1 MNLTGFAKRYF
12 AIIAFIAGLGF
23 LAILEG
29 GDMGQVQRQVNWFF
43 GNFVAFLAKVLFFD
57 FFFFLDTINIPV
69 VVIVLVGGALFFT
82 FRFTFINIRG
92 FAHAIS
98 VVRGTY
104 DDPDAPGEV
113 SHFQALSSALSAT
126 VGLGNIAGVAIA
138 VSLGGPGAVFWMM
151 VAAFFGMVSKFA
163 ECTLG
168 QMYRQ
173 VDENGEVRGG
183 PMVYLK
189 EGLTDLG
196 FPKVG
201 TVLSVLFAVLC
212 IGGSFGGGNMFQAN
226 QSFAAMSK
234 LIPALGG
241 ERAEGTVVVTSSKP
255 HELELRKH
263 LMQFKTTPEEGSDA
277 EPVVFRPVE
286 DVSVQA
292 TDWAQTESGFQYK
305 FDVIAMAS
313 GPSFNLDAG
322 IIDTVETATVSGRD
336 VEWTALEGAS
346 VVNADKTRGGTGD
359 LGWLYGMLLA
369 VLVGI
374 VIIGGIKRIGKI
386 ADKIVPVMVVMY
398 VISAMAIILLNASEV
413 PGAVA
418 EIFRQAFSPD
428 AAYGGFIGVLIQGV
442 RRAAF
447 SNEAGVGSAAIAH
460 SAAKTKEPIREGL
473 VALLEPFID
482 TIVVCFMTGSVIVV
496 TGVYADPATAGL
508 DGVLLTGAAFDKGLA
523 GFADI
528 ALSVAVVLF
537 AFSTMISW
545 SYYGERCWSYLFGND
560 QTQAY
565 RILFCIFVWVGCVSS
580 LGNVLDFSDLMIL
593 SMAFPNIIGVVWL
606 SGKVRRALDDYWE
619 RYKNDEFTVYK

>member
-1 MNLTGFAKRYF
+1 MTGFAKRYF
-12 AIIAFIAGLGF
+12 AIIAFVVGLGI

-29 GDMGQVQRQVNWFF
+29 GDMGRVQRQVNSVF
-43 GNFVAFLAKVLFFD
+43 GTVVEFLFKVLFFD
-57 FFFFLDTINIPV
+57 FFFFTDAVDIPI
-69 VVIVLVGGALFFT
+69 VVIVLVGGAIFFT
-82 FRFTFINIRG
+82 LRFTFINIRG
-92 FAHAIS
+92 FFHAIS
-98 VVRGTY
+98 VLRGTY

-113 SHFQALSSALSAT
+113 THFQALSSALSAT

-183 PMVYLK
+183 PMVYLR
-189 EGLTDLG
+189 EGLADLG
-196 FPKVG
+196 FPGIGK
-201 TVLSVLFAVLC
+201 VLSVLFAVLC

-241 ERAEGTVVVTSSKP
+241 EHAQGTIVLVVDEP
-255 HELELRKH
+255 IEIDRRRH
-263 LMQFKTTPEEGSDA
+263 LIQFKTTPTDEET
-277 EPVVFRPVE
+277 EPVVFNPVD
-286 DVSVQA
+286 DVAVKT
-292 TDWAQTESGFQYK
+292 TDWAQTEDGFEHR
-305 FDVIAMAS
+305 FDVVATNT
-313 GPSFNLDAG
+313 GPLSNLDAG
-322 IIDTVETATVSGRD
+322 SVDTVELAAVEGRD
-336 VEWTALEGAS
+336 VTWTTIEGAM
-346 VVNADKTRGGTGD
+346 VVNPEKTRGGTD
-359 LGWLYGMLLA
+359 DFGWLYGLLLA

-386 ADKIVPVMVVMY
+386 ADKIVPAMVVLY
-398 VISAMAIILLNASEV
+398 VISALAIIILHANEV

-428 AAYGGFIGVLIQGV
+428 AAYGGFLGVLIQGV

-460 SAAKTKEPIREGL
+460 SAAKTKEPVREGL

-523 GFADI
+523 SYADVL
-528 ALSVAVVLF
+528 LSIAVVLF

-545 SYYGERCWSYLFGND
+545 SYYGERCWSYLFGTD
-560 QTQAY
+560 QTRAY
-565 RILFCIFVWVGCVSS
+565 RVLFCVFVWIGCVSS

-606 SGKVRRALDDYWE
+606 SGKVRRALDDYWT
-619 RYKNDEFTVYK
+619 RYKNDEFKIYK